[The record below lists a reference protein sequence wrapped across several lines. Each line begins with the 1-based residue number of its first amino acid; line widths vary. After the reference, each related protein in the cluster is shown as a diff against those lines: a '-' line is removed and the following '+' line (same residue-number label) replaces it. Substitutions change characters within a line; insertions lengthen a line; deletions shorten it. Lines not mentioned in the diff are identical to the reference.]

1 MFDAAIFWA
10 SLGGIG
16 GVLMIVAALFF
27 CMFMSIEENEPV
39 LGLLFGAP
47 VALVGI
53 GGIALSL
60 ALTNG
65 WAV

>member
-16 GVLMIVAALFF
+16 GVLLIVAACFF
-27 CMFMSIEENEPV
+27 CMFMSIEENEPA
-39 LGLLFGAP
+39 LGLLLGTP
-47 VALVGI
+47 VALIGI

-60 ALTNG
+60 ALTDG